1 MVYPRQILYTKNILS
16 FFKVSKKENIRSN
29 INKFQSIFYKKFKT
43 RKVLPISMGRL
54 GIYYACK
61 EISDKFKNEII
72 LSPFTIFDIINM
84 ILSSNSKPVFCDIER
99 NSNHISLS
107 SIKKKIT
114 KKTAAVII
122 THYETINPEIK
133 KIYLFCKRNKIK
145 VINDLAISIDSKLN
159 KSYLYKYSDF
169 SIYSFGF
176 YKFVSSMYGGS
187 IFVKNFKT
195 LLKIKNKILRFPN
208 YNLFDLFG
216 QITKFI
222 LINLLIQ
229 KVIFHYLIFPI
240 FRFGFYYNLNFI
252 NKFSKNDPN
261 PYIDFK
267 INKNLFKNL
276 NISQISKIE
285 ESLRGLEKLRL
296 VRKKNFNIY
305 KRNLNKLNITLDY
318 NEKIQGKS
326 SFINFTILCKNKK
339 DLKKYLMSKGFD
351 LSQYFYRDCSSL
363 KFFKKYGSKMIN
375 TKIHVKKLLFL
386 PTHHRI
392 PPDYA
397 KKLSLAICKF
407 YEKKNI

>member
-16 FFKVSKKENIRSN
+16 FFQLNKKENIKSN
-29 INKFQSIFYKKFKT
+29 IDKFQTVFCKVFNTK
-43 RKVLPISMGRL
+43 KVLPIAMGRL
-54 GIYYACK
+54 GIYFACK
-61 EISDKFKNEII
+61 EISDKTKNEII
-72 LSPFTIFDIINM
+72 LSPFTIFDIVNM

-99 NSNHISLS
+99 NSNHLSLS
-107 SIKKKIT
+107 SIRKKIT

-133 KIYLFCKRNKIK
+133 KIYLFCKRKKIK

-159 KSYLYKYSDF
+159 RSYLYNYSDF

-187 IFVKNFKT
+187 IFVRNSKT
-195 LLKIKNKILRFPN
+195 LLKIKNKILKFPN

-222 LINLLIQ
+222 LINFLLQ
-229 KVIFHYLIFPI
+229 KIIFHYFIFPI
-240 FRFGFYYNLNFI
+240 FRFGFFNNLNFI

-267 INKNLFKNL
+267 INKKLFKNL
-276 NISQISKIE
+276 NISQINNIE
-285 ESLRGLEKLRL
+285 KSLRSIEKQRL
-296 VRKKNFNIY
+296 ARKKNFNIY
-305 KRNLNKLNITLDY
+305 KKNLNNLNITLDY
-318 NEKIQGKS
+318 NEKLQGRS

-339 DLKKYLMSKGFD
+339 KLKKYLMSKGFD

-363 KFFKKYGSKMIN
+363 KFFKKYGSNMIN
-375 TKIHVKKLLFL
+375 TNLHVKKLLFL
-386 PTHHRI
+386 PTHHKI